1 MSKTKMEIRD
11 DIEDFI
17 TRHGGKY
24 KEWYVGTAADAKTTL
39 FKTHGFKAGDKG
51 LYRQAGSEIQAAE
64 VVEYFTELGTL
75 GNNAVVRDSDYVF
88 AYKRASHTKP

>member
-17 TRHGGKY
+17 ARHGGKY

-51 LYRQAGSEIQAAE
+51 LYRQAGSEI
-64 VVEYFTELGTL
+64 
-75 GNNAVVRDSDYVF
+75 
-88 AYKRASHTKP
+88 

>member
-17 TRHGGKY
+17 ARHGGKY
-24 KEWYVGTAADAKTTL
+24 KEWYVGTAADAKSTL

-51 LYRQAGSEIQAAE
+51 LYRQAGSEIQAGE
-64 VVEYFTELGTL
+64 VVEYFTDLGTL
-75 GNNAVVRDSDYVF
+75 GNNAVVRDADYVF
-88 AYKRASHTKP
+88 AYKRAPHTKP